1 MGRSLPASSDTMA
14 RSWPGWV
21 DPALVALLTVLV
33 FLPGVFGTFV
43 NWDDER
49 NFLQNADYRGLGWPQ
64 LRWMLTTSH
73 MGPWAP
79 LTWVTL
85 GADYLLWG
93 MNPRGYHV
101 TSLLFH
107 AGGAT
112 LFLLVARRLLAAGLG
127 TPPHPAL
134 SPTGAEGAAAPS
146 PLREDGGGEG
156 AAIRIGA
163 VGAALLFALHPLRVE
178 SVVWITERRDVVSGV
193 FYLLTVLAYLA
204 AVGRRAAG
212 RGLGGFYWTSLGCFV
227 LAVLSKSMVVSL
239 PVVLLILDVYPL
251 GRLGGRAGWTGAAA
265 RRVLAEK
272 IPFLLVAAA
281 GAAVAFLALRPW
293 GNLLSL
299 GDFGPA
305 QRAAVSVYG
314 LAFYLWKTLVPIGL
328 SPLYALPRSVDP
340 LALPFVFSG
349 VVVLALSAAAVIM
362 RRRWPWL
369 AAAWSAYVVTALPVL
384 GVFQNGPQ
392 IAADRYTY
400 LPVLGW
406 ALLGGAGLARC
417 AGRWMV
423 GAAGRRSAGAVLS
436 AAVALLIALAALAA
450 RQALVWQDSV
460 TLWRHAVAL
469 DPGSVRSRVHL
480 GGALMGAGWLEPAT
494 RQFEAGLRLDPTDPE
509 ALIGLAAT
517 LGASGRGQEAVAPA
531 TEAAR
536 RRPGDAEIQ
545 YHLGEVLRLVGR
557 REEALAAYRQS
568 MRLRPRW
575 PVGGYRAAT
584 TLAELGRTEEA
595 VAALAEAQRVG
606 RAIDP
611 GDPEAERVTA
621 LVYARSDPIRAI
633 EAWERYLSLMRRLP
647 DPSLPEMARMM
658 EAMVSLDALRR
669 QEGAPAVSRP

>member
-21 DPALVALLTVLV
+21 DPALVALLAVLV

-406 ALLGGAGLARC
+406 ALRPDHPRPLRRPVDGRGG
-417 AGRWMV
+417 
-423 GAAGRRSAGAVLS
+423 
-436 AAVALLIALAALAA
+436 
-450 RQALVWQDSV
+450 RQALCRCRPVRRRRAADRAGGARREAGPR
-460 TLWRHAVAL
+460 LAGLGHALA
-469 DPGSVRSRVHL
+469 PRGGARSRERPLPRAPGRRAHGSRVARARHPAVRGRAAARPHRPRGAHRP
-480 GGALMGAGWLEPAT
+480 GGDPRGVGTRPGGCGARHGS
-494 RQFEAGLRLDPTDPE
+494 R
-509 ALIGLAAT
+509 AA
-517 LGASGRGQEAVAPA
+517 ASGR
-531 TEAAR
+531 R
-536 RRPGDAEIQ
+536 RD
-545 YHLGEVLRLVGR
+545 
-557 REEALAAYRQS
+557 
-568 MRLRPRW
+568 
-575 PVGGYRAAT
+575 PV
-584 TLAELGRTEEA
+584 
-595 VAALAEAQRVG
+595 
-606 RAIDP
+606 
-611 GDPEAERVTA
+611 
-621 LVYARSDPIRAI
+621 
-633 EAWERYLSLMRRLP
+633 
-647 DPSLPEMARMM
+647 PS
-658 EAMVSLDALRR
+658 
-669 QEGAPAVSRP
+669 G

>member
-1 MGRSLPASSDTMA
+1 MGRS
-14 RSWPGWV
+14 WPRRG
-21 DPALVALLTVLV
+21 DSALVLLVTALV
-33 FLPGVFGTFV
+33 FLPGVFGEFV
-43 NWDDER
+43 NWDDDR
-49 NFLQNADYRGLGWPQ
+49 NFLQNLDYRGLGWAN

-79 LTWVTL
+79 LSWVTL
-85 GADYLLWG
+85 AADYLLWG
-93 MNPRGYHV
+93 MSPRGYHV

-107 AGGAT
+107 SASAA
-112 LFLLVARRLLAAGLG
+112 LFLLIARRLLRAA
-127 TPPHPAL
+127 PP
-134 SPTGAEGAAAPS
+134 GAPEGA
-146 PLREDGGGEG
+146 L
-156 AAIRIGA
+156 RIGA
-163 VGAALLFALHPLRVE
+163 VGAALLFAVHPLRVE
-178 SVVWITERRDVVSGV
+178 SVVWITERRDVVSGF
-193 FYLLTVLAYLA
+193 FYMLTVLAYLR
-204 AVGRRAAG
+204 AVEGRLAG
-212 RGLGGFYWTSLGCFV
+212 MRLGGRYWLSLGCFAA
-227 LAVLSKSMVVSL
+227 AVLSKSMVVSL

-251 GRLGGRAGWTGAAA
+251 GRLGGRAGWTGAA
-265 RRVLAEK
+265 
-272 IPFLLVAAA
+272 
-281 GAAVAFLALRPW
+281 VAFLALRPW

-314 LAFYLWKTLVPIGL
+314 VAFYLWKTLVPIGL

-568 MRLRPRW
+568 MRFRPRW

-669 QEGAPAVSRP
+669 QQGAPAVSRP